1 MNNNTLLSTTLPSLD
16 ATKYSFAATANIT
29 TTNST
34 HICAL
39 SPQARALSSILTSFV
54 GTSLTGLSSGSKV
67 AFQVGWV
74 CWFASLRNAL
84 VSIYQIYSVC
94 RLELPEGGEH
104 FFKFADH
111 LWPHDFRDWNDDFFR
126 GRADREVSFLG
137 WIGWIYTTLYS
148 PTIQVMWL
156 LENWNRASTGLKI
169 ARAIGVSVA
178 ALPSTFDTRARY
190 GEALGKRCG
199 RPAAWMF
206 GVLTAA
212 STVTLTGVSL
222 IELGLAVKGLGKFA
236 WVAVIYIF
244 FLLIWTWFSFE
255 AASPHDEAK
264 HLGGWA
270 NRLGGLGMGV
280 FSGAFV
286 AAPAFGVMMVAQDH
300 PGLGLSAYLKCEG
313 AAWWQKMVAV
323 LP

>member
-1 MNNNTLLSTTLPSLD
+1 MNNITLLNTTLSSLD
-16 ATKYSFAATANIT
+16 AAKHSLAATANIT
-29 TTNST
+29 TMNST
-34 HICAL
+34 SACTL
-39 SPQARALSSILTSFV
+39 SPHARALSSILTSFV

-67 AFQVGWV
+67 AFEVGWV
-74 CWFASLRNAL
+74 CWFASLRNAFVGL
-84 VSIYQIYSVC
+84 YQVRSVL

-111 LWPHDFRDWNDDFFR
+111 FWPHDFRDWNDDFFR
-126 GRADREVSFLG
+126 GRADTEVSFLG
-137 WIGWIYTTLYS
+137 WVGWIYTTLYS
-148 PTIQVMWL
+148 PAIQVMWL
-156 LENWNRASTGLKI
+156 LENWTKASTGLKI

-199 RPAAWMF
+199 QPAAWIF
-206 GVLTAA
+206 GMLTAA
-212 STVTLTGVSL
+212 STITLTGVSVT
-222 IELGLAVKGLGKFA
+222 ELGLAAKEMGKLA
-236 WVAVIYIF
+236 GVSAIYVV
-244 FLLIWTWFSFE
+244 FLLLWTWFSFE
-255 AASPHDEAK
+255 SASPHDEAK

-280 FSGAFV
+280 FAGAFV
-286 AAPAFGVMMVAQDH
+286 ATPAFGVMMVAQDH
-300 PGLGLSAYLKCEG
+300 PGLGLSAYVQCEG